1 MKKHIPYVTYG
12 VGILCV
18 VIYALQWGAGCAD
31 TSNGMILFGAYYK
44 PFILAG
50 EYWRF
55 LSVGLVH
62 ANIWHLL
69 INMMSLYA
77 LGKALEPYMKRWKY
91 LVLLVGSTVGSAAFL
106 FVVQGNV
113 LAVGISGGLYG
124 LMTTYFIL
132 LYRSGGLKDARVR
145 NIMISTLLMNLL
157 INFMPGVSWVAHLGG
172 AIAGFFLTEILLP
185 DIDGKKKQRDYA
197 VAGMALLI
205 ALGYFGYQ
213 NAYIPNN
220 QAYLYT
226 DYMVL
231 SEEAKYV
238 PASYIQKMA
247 KRLDAIYDSNT
258 ILQDALTNQEA

>member
-1 MKKHIPYVTYG
+1 MKKQIPYVTYG
-12 VGILCV
+12 VGILCILV
-18 VIYALQWGAGCAD
+18 YGMQWIFNSAD

-55 LSVGLVH
+55 LTVGFVH

-69 INMMSLYA
+69 MNMMSLYA
-77 LGKALEPYMKRWKY
+77 LGRALEPIMKRWKY
-91 LVLLVGSTVGSAAFL
+91 MVLLLGSTVGSAVFL

-132 LYRSGGLKDARVR
+132 LYRTGGLKDSRIR
-145 NIMISTLLMNLL
+145 RIMISTLVMNLL

-172 AIAGFFLTEILLP
+172 AIAGFFLTEMLLP
-185 DIDGKKKQRDYA
+185 EVNGKRKQKDYA
-197 VAGMALLI
+197 VAGMVLII

-213 NAYIPNN
+213 NAYIPSS

-238 PASYIQKMA
+238 PGSYIQGMA
-247 KRLDAIYDSNT
+247 KRLDAIYHTNM
-258 ILQDALTNQEA
+258 ILQDAVTNKGA